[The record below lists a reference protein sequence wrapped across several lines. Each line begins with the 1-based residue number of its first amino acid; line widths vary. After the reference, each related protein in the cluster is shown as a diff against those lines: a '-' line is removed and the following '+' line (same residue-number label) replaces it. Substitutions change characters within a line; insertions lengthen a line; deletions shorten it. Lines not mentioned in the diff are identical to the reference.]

1 MHRMEVERGM
11 DVRETGT
18 WRYIHHILG
27 CHTAGGTVV
36 EKRKQLGIARK
47 KGVRHSAVIII
58 CYFHIKMQ
66 R

>member
-27 CHTAGGTVV
+27 CHTAGGTVGALV
-36 EKRKQLGIARK
+36 ERKELGI
-47 KGVRHSAVIII
+47 V
-58 CYFHIKMQ
+58 Q
-66 R
+66 